1 MTDAYGGVD
10 TSSSVVARVVLPRL
24 STAVTVPPVPV
35 HSLTA
40 IVLAYD
46 VFPDDTVYRLRRV
59 SARLIVEHDANP
71 AGRLV
76 VHPLNSIV

>member
-1 MTDAYGGVD
+1 MPGPGPDARYIHPRTTTLLERHARRPATNIYGGVD
-10 TSSSVVARVVLPRL
+10 TSRSAVANVVSPCF

-46 VFPDDTVYRLRRV
+46 VFPDDT
-59 SARLIVEHDANP
+59 LID
-71 AGRLV
+71 
-76 VHPLNSIV
+76 

>member
-1 MTDAYGGVD
+1 MTLFDVASRHPAAADYGGVD
-10 TSSSVVARVVLPRL
+10 TSRSALASVALPRL

-46 VFPDDTVYRLRRV
+46 VFPDDT
-59 SARLIVEHDANP
+59 
-71 AGRLV
+71 
-76 VHPLNSIV
+76 SIDCGV